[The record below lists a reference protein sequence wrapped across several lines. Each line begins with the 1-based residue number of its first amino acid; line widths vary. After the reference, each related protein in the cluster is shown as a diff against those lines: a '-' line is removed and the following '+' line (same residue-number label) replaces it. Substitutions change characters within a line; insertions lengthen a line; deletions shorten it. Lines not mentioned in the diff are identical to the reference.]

1 MREKKGGANGTS
13 VQLDLSMQMH
23 HTGNPQDRGEIGRC
37 TLDLYYLSVKL
48 ADELRG
54 REMLTFSE
62 EVENLP
68 EFVFEPHTG
77 YIALQAQ
84 RAGGA
89 LITLTISG
97 RIDLAHK
104 LYSA

>member
-1 MREKKGGANGTS
+1 
-13 VQLDLSMQMH
+13 MQMH

-68 EFVFEPHTG
+68 
-77 YIALQAQ
+77 
-84 RAGGA
+84 
-89 LITLTISG
+89 
-97 RIDLAHK
+97 
-104 LYSA
+104 